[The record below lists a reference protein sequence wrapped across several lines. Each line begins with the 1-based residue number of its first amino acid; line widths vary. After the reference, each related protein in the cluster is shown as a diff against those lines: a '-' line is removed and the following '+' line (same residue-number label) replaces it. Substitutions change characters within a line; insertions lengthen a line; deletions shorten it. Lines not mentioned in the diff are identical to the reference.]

1 MISVIIP
8 VYNVEKYLEK
18 CLISVIHQNFREL
31 EIILVDDGSKDC
43 SSEICDAYA
52 QKDNRI
58 KVIHKEN
65 GGSMSAWKAGVRAAQ
80 GEYIGFVDSDDWIDA
95 DMYEKLYRA
104 VKENDADI
112 ALCGWIREGAGIHEK
127 ERMFIDGGK
136 YSREDLEKNIFPH
149 MISFGKML
157 DRYVSPNRVT
167 KLFKKELLEKNF
179 KYFDDDIS
187 IGEDMV
193 SSFACIFDAE
203 TIYVIKDFFPYH
215 YRVNEESMME
225 KADFDFYKKSLAMNT
240 QMRKIIQEKQ
250 LQGFEVQLNNDLLS
264 LAFWGM
270 ERMIKSDAKS
280 EQKKKYI
287 RQIVED
293 SSFAKALKQE
303 NLTRG
308 NRKCYVYAL
317 LSKARFI
324 NILYFFISKIVLKKR
339 EMFGY

>member
-1 MISVIIP
+1 MVSVIIP
-8 VYNVEKYLEK
+8 VYNVEKYLEQ
-18 CLISVIHQNFREL
+18 CLLSVMNQSFQEL
-31 EIILVDDGSKDC
+31 EIILVDDGSKDR
-43 SSEICDAYA
+43 SPEICDEYA
-52 QKDNRI
+52 RKDKRI

-65 GGSMSAWKAGVRAAQ
+65 GGLMAAWKDGVCVSK

-95 DMYEKLYRA
+95 DMYENLYRA
-104 VKENDADI
+104 VQENDADI
-112 ALCGWIREGAGIHEK
+112 ALCGWIREGKDIHEN
-127 ERMFIDGGK
+127 ERMFIEGGK

-157 DRYVSPNRVT
+157 DRYISPNRVT
-167 KLFKKELLEKNF
+167 KLFKKELLENNF
-179 KYFDDDIS
+179 KYFDDGIS

-193 SSFACIFDAE
+193 SSFSCILDAE
-203 TIYVIKDFFPYH
+203 AIYVIEDFFPYH
-215 YRVNEESMME
+215 YRLNEESIME
-225 KADFDFYKKSLAMNT
+225 KADFDFYKKSLAMNN

-250 LQGFEVQLNNDLLS
+250 LQGFEIQLNNDLLS

-270 ERMIKSDAKS
+270 ERMIKSDAKR

-287 RQIVED
+287 RQILED
-293 SSFAKALKQE
+293 SSFVKALKQE

-317 LSKARFI
+317 LSKAKFI